1 MFEFFR
7 KKKSSAYEKSYRSG
21 HVSCAIDEND
31 LNKYTI
37 DFQSSLYEDD
47 LPEVEQ
53 IVDEILLEMNKNGV
67 DFGVAM
73 QVPSLLHKKLTSYFD
88 WYLAKTAAK
97 TVPYLT
103 YDGDDQSDDGNHKGE
118 N

>member
-7 KKKSSAYEKSYRSG
+7 KKKSPAYNESYQSG
-21 HVSCAIDEND
+21 HVSCAIDENN
-31 LNKYTI
+31 LHKYTI
-37 DFQSSLYEDD
+37 DFKSSCYNRTI
-47 LPEVEQ
+47 PEVER

-73 QVPSLLHKKLTSYFD
+73 QVPSLLHKKLTFYFD
-88 WYLAKTAAK
+88 WEIAKSAA
-97 TVPYLT
+97 TPIPYLM
-103 YDGDDQSDDGNHKGE
+103 YDGGNQSDDGNHKGE

>member
-37 DFQSSLYEDD
+37 DFQSSFYEDD

-73 QVPSLLHKKLTSYFD
+73 QVPSLLHKKLTSY
-88 WYLAKTAAK
+88 LIGTLPKLPQRRCRT
-97 TVPYLT
+97 
-103 YDGDDQSDDGNHKGE
+103 
-118 N
+118 

>member
-7 KKKSSAYEKSYRSG
+7 EKKSPAYDKSYRSG
-21 HVSCAIDEND
+21 HVSCAIDENN

-37 DFQSSLYEDD
+37 DFKSSCYESNI
-47 LPEVEQ
+47 PEVEQ

-73 QVPSLLHKKLTSYFD
+73 QVPSLLHKKLTLYFD
-88 WYLAKTAAK
+88 WEIAKSAA
-97 TVPYLT
+97 TPIPYLT
-103 YDGDDQSDDGNHKGE
+103 YDGDDQSDEGDNKGE
-118 N
+118 D

>member
-7 KKKSSAYEKSYRSG
+7 KKKSPAYEKSYRSG
-21 HVSCAIDEND
+21 HVSCAIDENN

-37 DFQSSLYEDD
+37 DFKSSCYEHTI
-47 LPEVEQ
+47 PEVEQ

-73 QVPSLLHKKLTSYFD
+73 QVPSLLHEKLTFYFD
-88 WYLAKTAAK
+88 CEIAKSAA
-97 TVPYLT
+97 TPVPYLT
-103 YDGDDQSDDGNHKGE
+103 YDGDDQSDEGDDKGE
-118 N
+118 D